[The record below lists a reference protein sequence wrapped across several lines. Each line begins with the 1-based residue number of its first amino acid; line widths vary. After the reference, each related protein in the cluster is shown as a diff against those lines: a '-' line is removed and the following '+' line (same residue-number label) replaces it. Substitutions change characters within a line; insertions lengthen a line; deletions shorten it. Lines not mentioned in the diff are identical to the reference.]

1 MFTPG
6 THAWTRSGWRVEVV
20 AVLPA
25 PDVNGDSI
33 IGLLH
38 DSEGAEITTWR
49 KDGRFRSK
57 HISGLDL
64 VEAAQ

>member
-1 MFTPG
+1 MFAPG
-6 THAWTRSGWRVEVV
+6 THAWTRSGARVDIV
-20 AVLPA
+20 AVLPT

-38 DSEGAEITTWR
+38 DDHGAEIATWQ
-49 KDGRFRSK
+49 GNGLFRSK

-64 VEAAQ
+64 VEAA